1 LVIADGFID
10 VIRHPNGYK
19 YSEERK
25 WNLNIRIGSS
35 MKQVL
40 IFCSMRITQWIGIH
54 GERKLSIV
62 LKKRIN
68 PFFSALATPPAI
80 GAM

>member
-1 LVIADGFID
+1 M
-10 VIRHPNGYK
+10 RP
-19 YSEERK
+19 
-25 WNLNIRIGSS
+25 
-35 MKQVL
+35 VL
-40 IFCSMRITQWIGIH
+40 IFYSMRITLWIGIH

-62 LKKRIN
+62 LKNRIN